1 MSRGFVK
8 DNDQEEVPL
17 LTPRAYLPPGAVNYV
32 TPEGLKALVEERD
45 EISRERQQLID
56 RGREGDRVQ
65 INYLGAKINQIEERL
80 SSARVVEK
88 EESAGDTVKFG
99 ALVRMKKEDGCD
111 CSYRIVGVDE
121 ADISA
126 GKISYISPLARVLT
140 GRREGETVEFK
151 TPAGIKKLKIQK
163 IE

>member
-32 TPEGLKALVEERD
+32 TPEGLKALLDERD
-45 EISRERQQLID
+45 EISDERQQLID

-80 SSARVVEK
+80 SSARVVER
-88 EESAGDTVKFG
+88 EESAGETVKFG
-99 ALVRMKKEDGCD
+99 SLVRIEKDDGGESD
-111 CSYRIVGVDE
+111 YRIVGVDE
-121 ADISA
+121 ADIAA

-140 GRREGETVEFK
+140 GRRVGDIIEFK
-151 TPAGIKKLKIQK
+151 TPSGLKKFKIQN